1 MLINYA
7 PCFGNS
13 SSRLGRLNVGYKS
26 APLGPPG
33 GVCHP
38 FVVKSLKT
46 ECHVEFGGLR
56 EAGESKGEANLYILT
71 LKCQKVTFCKI
82 TNFLLASYVPKGQCS
97 HSTLLYMR
105 YLS

>member
-13 SSRLGRLNVGYKS
+13 SSRVGRLNVGYKS
-26 APLGPPG
+26 AYI
-33 GVCHP
+33 CHP

-46 ECHVEFGGLR
+46 ECHVELGGLL
-56 EAGESKGEANLYILT
+56 EARESKGEANLDILK

-82 TNFLLASYVPKGQCS
+82 TNFFLASYIPKSQCP
-97 HSTLLYMR
+97 HSTLL
-105 YLS
+105 

>member
-26 APLGPPG
+26 ALPGPPV

-46 ECHVEFGGLR
+46 ECHVKLGGLL
-56 EAGESKGEANLYILT
+56 EARESKGEANLDILK
-71 LKCQKVTFCKI
+71 LECQKVTFCKI
-82 TNFLLASYVPKGQCS
+82 TNFFFFGIL
-97 HSTLLYMR
+97 HT
-105 YLS
+105 